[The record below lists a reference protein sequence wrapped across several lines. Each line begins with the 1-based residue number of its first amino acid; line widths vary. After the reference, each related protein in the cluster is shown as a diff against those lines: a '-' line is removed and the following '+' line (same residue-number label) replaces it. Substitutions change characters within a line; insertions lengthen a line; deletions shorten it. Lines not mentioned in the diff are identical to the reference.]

1 MFFAHSWAINFP
13 EQWQIR
19 IAGSRGSVEV
29 FPFGSESKLRLSHGG
44 YSDLRDVTPDE
55 LPEGS
60 IDITYEI
67 KQFVQAIREAQPSP
81 IPGDT
86 FLYTNMIFDGLY
98 QSSRLGREVPV
109 SLP

>member
-1 MFFAHSWAINFP
+1 M
-13 EQWQIR
+13 R

-29 FPFGSESKLRLSHGG
+29 YPFGSEPKLRLSHGG
-44 YSDLRDVTPDE
+44 YSDLQDVTPDQ

-60 IDITYEI
+60 IDVTYEI
-67 KQFVQAIREAQPSP
+67 EEFVRAIRDGQPSP

-86 FLYTNMIFDGLY
+86 FLYTNAIFDGIY
-98 QSSRLGREVPV
+98 QSSQLGREVSV